1 MTNSTPDIKCKIKHF
16 FEKLCKIRV
25 KSDYKLDLS
34 FYNDS
39 EEKQPYST
47 YTASGSSKF
56 NAVKLIGV
64 LSSILLVATLI
75 SSINNCRNK

>member
-1 MTNSTPDIKCKIKHF
+1 MTDSSPSTKCKIKQF
-16 FEKLCKIRV
+16 LKKICKIRI

-34 FYNDS
+34 FYRDA

-47 YTASGSSKF
+47 YTTSGSSKF

-64 LSSILLVATLI
+64 ISSILLVATLI
-75 SSINNCRNK
+75 SAIDNCRNK